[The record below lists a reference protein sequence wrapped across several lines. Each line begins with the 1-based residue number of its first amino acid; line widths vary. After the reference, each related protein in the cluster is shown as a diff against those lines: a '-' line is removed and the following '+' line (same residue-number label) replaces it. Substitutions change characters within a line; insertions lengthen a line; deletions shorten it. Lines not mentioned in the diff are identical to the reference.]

1 MPRSDP
7 LAVLWDE
14 MEDAMGSEVVSS
26 VSDQGVFTGPVLV
39 SEAAD
44 DAQLRPQSPLHT
56 GILSMEQYVDR
67 IISETQTGTSSQ
79 QSSPVSRSQWTY
91 TQPHIQTL
99 PEHTALPF
107 AVRLR
112 PREPPSFTGRR
123 GQDFLSW
130 LRTVEDYLDC
140 IVCSEQQAIVY
151 IIMLLADDARVWW
164 DAECTLRG
172 NKRPESL
179 EELKG
184 LLRAQF
190 ESPIRESRARTK
202 LLKLSQ
208 RKGEDA
214 CSYMA
219 RTKSLLHRVPGVD
232 ETMAMQLWIRGLRQ
246 PWRFEAAKSF
256 PKTLAEA
263 ESLVARMEDAFSGK
277 ADSDQKSRRNK

>member
-1 MPRSDP
+1 M
-7 LAVLWDE
+7 
-14 MEDAMGSEVVSS
+14 
-26 VSDQGVFTGPVLV
+26 
-39 SEAAD
+39 
-44 DAQLRPQSPLHT
+44 
-56 GILSMEQYVDR
+56 
-67 IISETQTGTSSQ
+67 
-79 QSSPVSRSQWTY
+79 
-91 TQPHIQTL
+91 
-99 PEHTALPF
+99 
-107 AVRLR
+107 
-112 PREPPSFTGRR
+112 
-123 GQDFLSW
+123 
-130 LRTVEDYLDC
+130 DC

-232 ETMAMQLWIRGLRQ
+232 ETMAMQLWMRGLRQ

-263 ESLVARMEDAFSGK
+263 ESLVARMEDAFSGR
-277 ADSDQKSRRNK
+277 ADSDQRNRRNK